1 VKKVAV
7 GATDLHGP
15 QQQVFPLSSK
25 SNENM
30 NNIESDI
37 SAGTK
42 LK

>member
-15 QQQVFPLSSK
+15 QQQVIPLSSK